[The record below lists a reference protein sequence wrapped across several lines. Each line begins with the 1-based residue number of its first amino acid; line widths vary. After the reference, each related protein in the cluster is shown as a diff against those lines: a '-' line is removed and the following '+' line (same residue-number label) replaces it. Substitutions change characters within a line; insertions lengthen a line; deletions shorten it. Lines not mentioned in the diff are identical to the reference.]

1 MTATDDVPIAS
12 WADRIGTLR
21 KRGRVSAAALEA
33 IPAEDIDV
41 RRGRPPPLS
50 GSRRP
55 SEHSGSAW
63 SSAVVRDGS
72 MRVRRAFWRA
82 FV

>member
-1 MTATDDVPIAS
+1 MAETDDDPITS

-33 IPAEDIDV
+33 IPAEDVDV
-41 RRGRPPPLS
+41 RRGRPPAPERLS
-50 GSRRP
+50 EAERALWERLVVSRRP
-55 SEHSGSAW
+55 GWFDAG
-63 SSAVVRDGS
+63 A
-72 MRVRRAFWRA
+72 AICWRA